1 MGLIKLL
8 WEDTVKE
15 QLLRKLGRIEQL
27 AGARPIQLRAGKSE
41 GVKAWEVYTG
51 SGLEFCVM
59 EDKCL
64 DLLFMKYKGV
74 NLSFLAKP
82 GPVAPS
88 YFNVHGME
96 FGRYF
101 HGGMLYLS
109 LIHI

>member
-1 MGLIKLL
+1 MNGIDKVTLGGHGKRTAFKEIGTNRAACRSKADPIACRKIRRGQGMGGLYRFWI
-8 WEDTVKE
+8 
-15 QLLRKLGRIEQL
+15 RI
-27 AGARPIQLRAGKSE
+27 
-41 GVKAWEVYTG
+41 
-51 SGLEFCVM
+51 CVM

-101 HGGMLYLS
+101 MVGCY
-109 LIHI
+109 IHAG

>member
-74 NLSFLAKP
+74 NLSFLAKQ
-82 GPVAPS
+82 
-88 YFNVHGME
+88 
-96 FGRYF
+96 GRWPLAILTCMVWNLDVISMVGCY
-101 HGGMLYLS
+101 
-109 LIHI
+109 IHAG